1 MKQKNFKLI
10 DGTFEPEEARNI
22 LISLVNTKINFHS
35 MEAFGIAIRSS
46 GDTSFHDKRISELTQ
61 MNLDLK
67 ELLEEARLA
76 GMDVKLSGDIT
87 FTVVEKKDVG

>member
-22 LISLVNTKINFHS
+22 LFSLVNTKINFHS

-46 GDTSFHDKRISELTQ
+46 GDTSYHDKRISELTK

-67 ELLEEARLA
+67 VLLEEARGA
-76 GMDVKLSGDIT
+76 GLDVKITGDIAI
-87 FTVVEKKDVG
+87 TVVEKKDVD